1 MYNPAKHKR
10 KSIRLKGY
18 DYSQPGMYF
27 ITVAV
32 KNRKCVLG
40 KIVNNEMILSEL
52 GKIVQSE
59 WLNIPTRFTNVQ
71 LDEFIVMPN
80 HFHGIINVG
89 ATLAVAQNDNVVT
102 QNDMNRNKTG
112 ASPAPTLGDFVG
124 AFKSLTVNHWLEF
137 INENNLDISCK
148 FWQRNYYE
156 EIIRNEV
163 ALKNIRQ
170 YIRNNPLKWNED
182 RNNPD
187 SKLIK

>member
-1 MYNPAKHKR
+1 MYNPTKHKR

-80 HFHGIINVG
+80 HLHGIINVG
-89 ATLAVAQNDNVVT
+89 ATLAVTQNDNAVT
-102 QNDMNRNKTG
+102 QNDMNREKTG
-112 ASPAPTLGDFVG
+112 ASPAPTLGDIVG
-124 AFKSLTVNHWLEF
+124 AFKLLTVNHWLEF
-137 INENNLDISCK
+137 INKNNLNISCK

-156 EIIRNEV
+156 EIIRNKV
-163 ALKNIRQ
+163 ALQNIRQ
-170 YIRNNPLKWNED
+170 YIKDNPLKWNE
-182 RNNPD
+182 NTENSD
-187 SKLIK
+187 SKNN